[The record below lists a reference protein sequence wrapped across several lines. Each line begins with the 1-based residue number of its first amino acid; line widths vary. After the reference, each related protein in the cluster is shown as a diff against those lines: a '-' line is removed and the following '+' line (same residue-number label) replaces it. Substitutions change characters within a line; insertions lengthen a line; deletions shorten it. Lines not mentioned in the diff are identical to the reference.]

1 MRGLRFMR
9 GTSVTALAAAFWLAS
24 SLLLSVPV
32 SATDP
37 SAEAAVSWGQ
47 RSVVLE
53 ADGGRDII
61 RLLPPSSGGASRQT
75 PELPDLPFPPTDTG
89 GASGQGARLSGRMIE
104 VPIRFDPWPG
114 YETLSYIGVR
124 FDSVTDPTL
133 AFTLGLKQHKGVFVT
148 DTAAGGPAAR
158 AGLRFGD
165 FITALDGTPVTE
177 TSQLVQEI
185 EARQPGTDGTLSVW
199 RVGDDASGYL
209 SELRHL
215 AEGGNT
221 SAMLFLGKLYSNGT
235 GVPRDATEALTW
247 YRTAALA
254 GSSNGMLF
262 YGDALAGGAPIKD
275 VVEAERWIRKA
286 ADAGNVAA
294 VYRLG
299 RMYRDGEGRPR
310 DPLEALNLFKQ
321 AAEANY
327 TPAMV
332 AVGLMLEGG
341 TGIEADHLQ
350 AVRWYRRAADSGDAD
365 GMAALGTMYSTGRG
379 VERDYVTA
387 ASWYDEGAKRGQLLA
402 IHNIAVLYDKGL
414 GVSRNAQTAAD
425 YIYRALEMGYPFTY
439 QQMTQNSQ
447 SWSRD
452 FRRELQLRLA
462 GSGYYGGALDGAFG
476 RSTLDAITRMV
487 ETQ

>member
-1 MRGLRFMR
+1 MRGL
-9 GTSVTALAAAFWLAS
+9 SITALAAAIWLVCGFV
-24 SLLLSVPV
+24 LYLPV
-32 SATDP
+32 SAMEP
-37 SAEAAVSWGQ
+37 GAEAAVTWGQ

-61 RLLPPSSGGASRQT
+61 RLLPPPTGGGANSQT
-75 PELPDLPFPPTDTG
+75 PAMPDLPFPPADTG
-89 GASGQGARLSGRMIE
+89 GAPGQGARLTGRTIE
-104 VPIRFDPWPG
+104 VPIRFEPWPG

-124 FDSVTDPTL
+124 FDSVTDPML
-133 AFTLGLKQHKGVFVT
+133 AFTLGLRRHTGVFVT
-148 DTAAGGPAAR
+148 ETTPGGPAAL

-165 FITALDGTPVTE
+165 FVTAIDGTPVTE
-177 TSQLVQEI
+177 TSQLIQEI
-185 EARQPGTDGTLSVW
+185 EARQPGTDGMLTVW
-199 RVGDDASGYL
+199 RVGDDASAYL

-215 AEGGNT
+215 AEGGST
-221 SAMLFLGKLYSNGT
+221 PAMLFLGKLYSTGA

-254 GSSNGMLF
+254 GSTNGMLF

-341 TGIEADHLQ
+341 SGIEADHLQ
-350 AVRWYRRAADSGDAD
+350 AVRWYKRAADAGDPD
-365 GMAALGTMYSTGRG
+365 GMAALGTMYSTGR
-379 VERDYVTA
+379 
-387 ASWYDEGAKRGQLLA
+387 
-402 IHNIAVLYDKGL
+402 
-414 GVSRNAQTAAD
+414 
-425 YIYRALEMGYPFTY
+425 
-439 QQMTQNSQ
+439 
-447 SWSRD
+447 
-452 FRRELQLRLA
+452 
-462 GSGYYGGALDGAFG
+462 
-476 RSTLDAITRMV
+476 
-487 ETQ
+487 